1 MCGINGIIDL
11 AGTLGRDRLEA
22 LCVSMRD
29 CMVHRGPDDAGVWT
43 SPDGRVS
50 LGHRRLSILDL
61 RPEGRQPM
69 TNEDGSVQVV
79 FNGEIYGFP
88 PLKAELERQG
98 HRFRSRTDTEV
109 LPHLFESMAPESIA
123 AKLCRIDGMFAFAAW
138 HRREGRLL
146 LARDPFG
153 KKPLSWRCE
162 GGLLAFASELHAFRV
177 LPGFDRE
184 VDRDALAEYL
194 LLQYVHAPRTIW
206 RGVRKLE
213 AGSFSLIDLPALAE
227 RGALDGAGGASTR
240 ASDAH
245 ASSSAPRPPQPAPEI
260 RSQRY
265 WRFDATGPN
274 RRPADRSEA
283 QEVDSLHGLL
293 LSAIEKRL
301 MSDVPL
307 GAFLSG
313 GVDSS
318 LVVAMIR
325 RDLGRPVESFS
336 IGFSGTNDSEHE
348 FARETAKLLGTSH
361 RDEILAPH
369 AVEMIPQLAE
379 ELDEPNG
386 DSSCLPTWLL
396 CRFARQFVTVALSGD
411 GGDELFGGYGRYRDT
426 INEQAL
432 GWARWRAKAIALLRG
447 RRLHSPAD
455 AYLSPRWLIWMP
467 GDVASL
473 MGGVPSSI
481 SDELASWRTLL
492 DDPARP
498 LLHRMRT
505 LDATT
510 YMPGAVL
517 AKVDRMSMRHSLE
530 VRSPLLDPAVAR
542 FAMGLSAES
551 CWRPPNETKRILKTL
566 ASRYLPPAW
575 MQRRKM
581 GFGLPANAW
590 SAMELMRLASELLL
604 DPGAKLGTLLDRTA
618 LRRLVEHQSIAS
630 NFSIYRVWPLLIMEL
645 WLRRMDRDDRHG
657 ASPGTVPGASARG
670 LAAAPPSASAAPLP
684 FAR

>member
-11 AGTLGRDRLEA
+11 AGSLGAERLGA
-22 LCVSMRD
+22 LCSTMRD
-29 CMVHRGPDDAGVWT
+29 CMVHRGPDDAGLWV
-43 SPDGRVS
+43 SHDGRVA
-50 LGHRRLSILDL
+50 LGHRRLSIIDL

-69 TNEDGSVQVV
+69 DNEDGSVQVV

-88 PLKAELERQG
+88 PLKAELEREG
-98 HRFRSRTDTEV
+98 HRFRTRTDTEV
-109 LPHLFESMAPESIA
+109 LPHLFESMAPASIA
-123 AKLCRIDGMFAFAAW
+123 AKVKRLDGMFAFAAW
-138 HRREGRLL
+138 HRREGRLV

-153 KKPLSWRCE
+153 KKPLYWSC
-162 GGLLAFASELHAFRV
+162 GNGLLAFASELHAFRV
-177 LPGFDRE
+177 LPGVDRDI
-184 VDRDALAEYL
+184 DRDALAEYL

-213 AGSFSLIDLPALAE
+213 PGSFALIELPQLAE
-227 RGALDGAGGASTR
+227 RGSPAEDDGPAAGAR
-240 ASDAH
+240 IDAR
-245 ASSSAPRPPQPAPEI
+245 SAARGTIPAPVI
-260 RSQRY
+260 RSERY
-265 WRFDATGPN
+265 WRF
-274 RRPADRSEA
+274 EA
-283 QEVDSLHGLL
+283 QGPVKRPSALSEEAEISRLHALL
-293 LSAIEKRL
+293 LAAVEKRL

-348 FARETAKLLGTSH
+348 FARETAKLLGTTH

-369 AVEMIPQLAE
+369 AVEMIPQIAE

-426 INEQAL
+426 INEQSF
-432 GWARWRAKAIALLRG
+432 GWARWRAKMAAFLRKRP
-447 RRLHSPAD
+447 RRTPAD
-455 AYLSPRWLIWMP
+455 AYLSPRWLIWQP
-467 GDVASL
+467 EDVASL
-473 MGGVPSSI
+473 TGGLPGPI
-481 SDELASWRTLL
+481 AEELAQWRRML
-492 DDPARP
+492 DDRSRP
-498 LLHRMRT
+498 LLHSMRT
-505 LDATT
+505 LDAHT

-530 VRSPLLDPAVAR
+530 VRSPLLDRAVGE
-542 FAMGLSAES
+542 FAMGVSEES
-551 CWRPPNETKRILKTL
+551 CWRPPDETKRILKTL
-566 ASRYLPPAW
+566 ASRYLPPEW
-575 MQRRKM
+575 MRRRKM

-590 SAMELMRLASELLL
+590 SAPEIMSMANDLLL
-604 DPGAKLGTLLDRTA
+604 DPAGRLGSLVDRAA
-618 LRRLVEHQSIAS
+618 LRHLVESQANPM

-645 WLRRMDRDDRHG
+645 WLRRMDRP
-657 ASPGTVPGASARG
+657 ASVAPDAAR
-670 LAAAPPSASAAPLP
+670 PPERAAPLP
-684 FAR
+684 SAR

>member
-11 AGTLGRDRLEA
+11 GGTLGRDRLEA
-22 LCVSMRD
+22 LCVAMRD
-29 CMVHRGPDDAGVWT
+29 TMQHRGPDDAGVWT

-69 TNEDGSVQVV
+69 TNEDGSVQVT
-79 FNGEIYGFP
+79 FNGEIYGFAP
-88 PLKAELERQG
+88 VKAALEREG
-98 HRFRSRTDTEV
+98 HLFRTRTDTEI

-123 AKLCRIDGMFAFAAW
+123 AKVDALDGMFAFAAW

-153 KKPLSWRCE
+153 KKPLYWMND
-162 GGLLAFASELHAFRV
+162 GGLLAFASELQAFTA
-177 LPGFDRE
+177 LPGFHGE

-206 RGVRKLE
+206 KQVRKLE
-213 AGSFSLIDLPALAE
+213 AGSYALIELPDLADRKGDRHLLE
-227 RGALDGAGGASTR
+227 KGACHLFCSV
-240 ASDAH
+240 
-245 ASSSAPRPPQPAPEI
+245 APQ
-260 RSQRY
+260 QY
-265 WRFDATGPN
+265 WRFEASGPV
-274 RRPADRSEA
+274 RRPSSITEA
-283 QEVDSLHGLL
+283 EEVESLRGLL
-293 LSAIEKRL
+293 LSAIDKRL

-325 RDLGRPVESFS
+325 KELGRPVDSFS
-336 IGFSGTNDSEHE
+336 IGFGGTRDTEHE
-348 FARETAKLLGTSH
+348 FARETAKMLGTTH
-361 RDEILAPH
+361 RDEVLQPD
-369 AVEMIPQLAE
+369 AVELVQRIAQ

-396 CRFARQFVTVALSGD
+396 CRFARQFVTVAISGD

-426 INEQAL
+426 INEQGF
-432 GWARWRAKAIALLRG
+432 GWPRWRAKLIAQIRG
-447 RRLHSPAD
+447 RSSGTAAD
-455 AYLSPRWLIWMP
+455 AYLSPRWLIWQP
-467 GDVASL
+467 EDVANL
-473 MGGVPSSI
+473 VGTLPPVI
-481 SDELASWRTLL
+481 ADELASWRALL
-492 DDPARP
+492 NDPSHA

-530 VRSPLLDPAVAR
+530 VRSPLLDKAVAA
-542 FAMGLSAES
+542 FAMGISEES
-551 CWRPPNETKRILKTL
+551 CWRPPDETKRILKTL
-566 ASRYLPPAW
+566 AARYLPAEW

-581 GFGLPANAW
+581 GFGLPSNAW
-590 SAMELMRLASELLL
+590 SADQLMGMARELLL
-604 DPGAKLGTLLDRTA
+604 GSGSQLVGLLEPAALTA
-618 LRRLVEHQSIAS
+618 LVERQSQPS
-630 NFSIYRVWPLLIMEL
+630 NFSIYRVWPMVVMEL
-645 WLRRMDRDDRHG
+645 WLRRMAETRAHARSNE
-657 ASPGTVPGASARG
+657 ASRATPLPSAR
-670 LAAAPPSASAAPLP
+670 
-684 FAR
+684 